1 MLGPRQTK
9 PFQQEG
15 VEYTI
20 SDDLTEVQRKELEAL
35 IHDQELMW
43 MPGNALPLVEVG
55 VEHTIEVK
63 PDAIPKAF
71 KPRRLSQSEMV
82 EVREEIEDLC
92 KQGLIE
98 TSTSPW
104 AAPIVC
110 AHRKNGKLRLAI
122 D

>member
-1 MLGPRQTK
+1 MYQGKFVASLHPDVCVLGPRQTK

-35 IHDQELMW
+35 IHEFQELMW

-63 PDAIPKAF
+63 PDAISKAF
-71 KPRRLSQSEMV
+71 NR
-82 EVREEIEDLC
+82 
-92 KQGLIE
+92 
-98 TSTSPW
+98 
-104 AAPIVC
+104 
-110 AHRKNGKLRLAI
+110 NGGGTGK